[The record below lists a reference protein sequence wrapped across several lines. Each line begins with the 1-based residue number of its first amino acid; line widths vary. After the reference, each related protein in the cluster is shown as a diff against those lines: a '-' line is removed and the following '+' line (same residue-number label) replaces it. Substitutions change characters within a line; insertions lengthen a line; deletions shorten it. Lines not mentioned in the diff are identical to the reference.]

1 MKNRYYTFML
11 VPEKTDQVRRIVI
24 PGWLFRG
31 GLIAGALIILFSGIL
46 FLDYWY
52 VMSQI
57 GETKELRLENRKL
70 KQQLQVYV
78 TRIDT
83 IEDTMERMKTFSNR
97 LRVITNIEERGEL
110 IQSLNANMPDAASN
124 LGGIKKETDFAEAP
138 ANSTPSNPLS
148 LDLAYANDP
157 RNPELISI
165 QKETRKLDDSLM
177 KLHAD
182 TLIGEQELHDLY
194 ELLADQKAFLS
205 AIPTRKPVVG
215 YFTSGFGVRVNPV
228 DGREKMHEGL
238 DIANAIGSTIKAP
251 ASGMVTYADL
261 KAGYG
266 QTVII
271 DHGYGL
277 ETVYAHNSKLLVQ
290 RGQQIKR
297 GQAISKL
304 GNSGRSTAPHL
315 HYEVRVNGIPVD
327 PLTYILED

>member
-11 VPEKTDQVRRIVI
+11 VPEKTDQVRRWVI

-31 GLIAGALIILFSGIL
+31 GLIASALIILFSGIL

-78 TRIDT
+78 TRIDS
-83 IEDTMERMKTFSNR
+83 IENTMERMKTFTNR
-97 LRVITNIEERGEL
+97 LKVITNIEERGEL
-110 IQSLNANMPDAASN
+110 IQSLNANMPDAATN
-124 LGGIKKETDFAEAP
+124 LGGIKKNTDFAESP
-138 ANSTPSNPLS
+138 STPSNLGG
-148 LDLAYANDP
+148 LEMAYANDP
-157 RNPELISI
+157 RNPDLISI
-165 QKETRKLDDSLM
+165 QRETKKLDEGLT
-177 KLHAD
+177 KLLSD

-194 ELLADQKAFLS
+194 ELLADQKAYLG
-205 AIPTRKPVVG
+205 ALPTRKPVVG
-215 YFTSGFGVRVNPV
+215 YFTSGFGIRINPV

-251 ASGMVTYADL
+251 ASGVVTHADE
-261 KAGYG
+261 KSGYG
-266 QTVII
+266 LTVII

-277 ETVYAHNSKLLVQ
+277 ETVYAHNSKLLVH

-297 GQAISKL
+297 GQPISKL

-315 HYEVRVNGIPVD
+315 HYEVRANGIPVD

>member
-11 VPEKTDQVRRIVI
+11 VPEKTDQVRRWVI

-52 VMSQI
+52 VLSQI
-57 GETKELRLENRKL
+57 GETKDLRLENRKL

-78 TRIDT
+78 SRIDS
-83 IEDTMERMKTFSNR
+83 IEETMERMKTFTNR
-97 LRVITNIEERGEL
+97 LKVITNIEERGEL
-110 IQSLNANMPDAASN
+110 IQSLNKNLPDAATN
-124 LGGIKKETDFAEAP
+124 IGGPKKTTEVAD
-138 ANSTPSNPLS
+138 ANENSSPGNPLS
-148 LDLAYANDP
+148 MDMAYANDP
-157 RNPELISI
+157 RNPDLISI

-177 KLHAD
+177 RLLSD
-182 TLIGEQELHDLY
+182 TMIGEQELHDLY
-194 ELLADQKAFLS
+194 ELLADQKSYLAAL
-205 AIPTRKPVVG
+205 PTRKPVVG
-215 YFTSGFGVRVNPV
+215 YFTSGFGIRVNPV

-238 DIANAIGSTIKAP
+238 DLANAIGSPIKAT
-251 ASGMVTYADL
+251 ASGIVTYADV
-261 KAGYG
+261 KTGYG

-277 ETVYAHNSKLLVQ
+277 ETVYAHNSKILVQ
-290 RGQQIKR
+290 KGQQVKR
-297 GQAISKL
+297 GQPISRL
-304 GNSGRSTAPHL
+304 GNSGRSTAPHC